1 METIHIVAVSNDEFA
16 KHTAV
21 MLNSLLVNKVSKNA
35 IKIYIIGLLSDENQ
49 IRLNKS
55 VEKYGIKISFF
66 SIDQSLF
73 KDFKIRNH
81 LKVEVYYRL
90 LIPELLSEEIDKA
103 IYLDSD
109 LIVKED
115 ITKLW
120 DINIENDYLA
130 AVKVHLT
137 SSLKKTCQS
146 LSIPPSAGY
155 FNNGVFVLN
164 LKKWR
169 EDNISNLVIDYLK
182 VNHLKLRWL
191 EQDALNALLYNN
203 CYKLDPKW
211 NLTTNMSLKFR
222 KDRRKYKR
230 KQKQTPPAI
239 IHFTGP
245 RKPWNTGHHL
255 QNEYFNYLKITL
267 WDDNS

>member
-1 METIHIVAVSNDEFA
+1 VETIHLVTVSNDEYA

-21 MLNSLLVNKVSKNA
+21 MLNSLLTNKVSNKA
-35 IKIYIIGLLSDENQ
+35 IKIYIIGFLSDENQ
-49 IRLNKS
+49 TKLNKS
-55 VEKYGIKISFF
+55 VEKHRITISFL
-66 SIDQSLF
+66 SVDQSLF

-90 LIPELLSEEIDKA
+90 LIPRLLSVEVDKA

-120 DINIENDYLA
+120 DINIGNCYLA
-130 AVKVHLT
+130 AVK
-137 SSLKKTCQS
+137 SPFSLKKTCQA

-155 FNNGVFVLN
+155 FNAGVMVLN

-169 EDNISNLVIDYLK
+169 EDNISDLVIDYLK
-182 VNHLKLRWL
+182 VNHLKLKWL

-203 CYKLDPKW
+203 WHKLEPKW
-211 NLTTNMSLKFR
+211 NLTTNMSIKFR

-245 RKPWNTGHHL
+245 SKPWNKGHHL

-267 WDDNS
+267 WDDNI

>member
-1 METIHIVAVSNDEFA
+1 METIHIVAVSNDDFA

-49 IRLNKS
+49 TRLNKS
-55 VEKYGIKISFF
+55 VEKYGIKINFL

-90 LIPELLSEEIDKA
+90 LIPGLLSKEVDKA

-120 DINIENDYLA
+120 DINIENYYLA
-130 AVKVHLT
+130 AVKVNLN
-137 SSLKKTCQS
+137 SSLKKTCQA

-155 FNNGVFVLN
+155 FNGGVMVLN
-164 LKKWR
+164 LEKWR

-191 EQDALNALLYNN
+191 EQDALNALLYNT
-203 CYKLDPKW
+203 YLKLDPKW
-211 NLTTNMSLKFR
+211 NLTTNMSIKLR
-222 KDRRKYKR
+222 KDRGKYKR
-230 KQKQTPPAI
+230 TQKQTPPAI

-245 RKPWNTGHHL
+245 SKPWNKGHHL

-267 WDDNS
+267 WDDNI